1 MSVAGHKTTIKE
13 KEMTDFAHTENSSL
27 DDALAMLD
35 NPCDMDDTEIE
46 RLTHDKDVL
55 LAYNELLDCRQA
67 VQEKYGERRFDADS
81 AWERF
86 GAKTAKNNDKTG
98 KRARNRHML
107 IGGVIGIAATLLL
120 LFCFSLFKKAG
131 YTMPD
136 GVVVYKADDSSQA
149 ISLYAN
155 GDNMPLDDINRLTTI
170 DGAKPTITG
179 KRLSALDYT
188 KAVKATVSNHS
199 LTTPRGKDFELILS
213 DGTHV
218 WLNADSK
225 IDYPAK
231 FDGGKRIVRLQGEAF
246 FEVAK
251 DNEHPF
257 IVQAKNFETKVL
269 GTVFNVRSY
278 SDEDSHIT
286 LIDGSVEVRN
296 TRANGSSMVLSP
308 GDDARLM
315 QDGSIETRKV
325 DVDSYV
331 YWKEGFFYFDNVSMV
346 DIMQSLGRWY
356 NVNVIFTN
364 REAMKYKLHFLCDRN
379 GGVEHAVMLL
389 NRMGKGSI
397 HFDGKT
403 IVVD

>member
-1 MSVAGHKTTIKE
+1 
-13 KEMTDFAHTENSSL
+13 
-27 DDALAMLD
+27 MLG
-35 NPCDMDDTEIE
+35 NPCGVADGETE
-46 RLTHDKDVL
+46 RLSHDKDVL

-67 VQEKYGERRFDADS
+67 VQEKYGEKRFDAAG

-86 GAKTAKNNDKTG
+86 KAETAKSEEAEPASAAPQADLDAAAG
-98 KRARNRHML
+98 RRAKSCHML
-107 IGGVIGIAATLLL
+107 IGGIIGIAATLLA
-120 LFCFSLFKKAG
+120 LFCFSLFKKAD
-131 YTMPD
+131 YTLPD
-136 GVVVYKADDSSQA
+136 GVMVYKADDSSQA

-155 GDNMPLDDINRLTTI
+155 GDDMPLDDISQLSKI
-170 DGAKPTITG
+170 DGAKPAMTG

-188 KAVKATVSNHS
+188 KAAKATVANHS

-231 FDGGKRIVRLQGEAF
+231 FEGGKRIVRLQGEAF

-251 DNEHPF
+251 DTQRPF
-257 IVQAKNFETKVL
+257 IVQAKGFEAKVL
-269 GTVFNVRSY
+269 GTKFNVRSY
-278 SDEDSHIT
+278 SDEDSHVT

-296 TRANGSSMVLSP
+296 NRANGSSMVLSP
-308 GDDARLM
+308 GDDARFM
-315 QDGSIETRKV
+315 QDGSIETQKV

-364 REAMKYKLHFLCDRN
+364 RDAMKYRLHFLCDRN
-379 GGVEHAVMLL
+379 GGVEHAVKLL
-389 NRMGKGSI
+389 NRMGKGTV

-403 IVVD
+403 IIVD